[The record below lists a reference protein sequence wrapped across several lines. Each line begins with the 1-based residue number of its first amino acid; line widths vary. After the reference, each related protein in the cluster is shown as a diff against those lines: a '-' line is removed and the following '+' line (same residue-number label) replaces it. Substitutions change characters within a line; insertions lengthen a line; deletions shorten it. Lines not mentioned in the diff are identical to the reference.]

1 MTHRAAKDD
10 NYRDRIEKYRNV
22 KPVSTSCIIAL
33 FRPFS
38 VINLNV

>member
-10 NYRDRIEKYRNV
+10 NYRDHIEKYRNL

-38 VINLNV
+38 VINLKV